1 MFCRES
7 HGVASLI
14 IIQGLKNI
22 HYHDCNK
29 YRIFTLWRKKLNRGM
44 ILFCTYLDLK
54 DISNQ
59 SALYLCTEVMGIQWL
74 EAEVSYI

>member
-7 HGVASLI
+7 QGAAS
-14 IIQGLKNI
+14 QGLKNI
-22 HYHDCNK
+22 LYHDCNK

-54 DISNQ
+54 EISNQ
-59 SALYLCTEVMGIQWL
+59 RALYFSTEVMRIQL
-74 EAEVSYI
+74 SEA